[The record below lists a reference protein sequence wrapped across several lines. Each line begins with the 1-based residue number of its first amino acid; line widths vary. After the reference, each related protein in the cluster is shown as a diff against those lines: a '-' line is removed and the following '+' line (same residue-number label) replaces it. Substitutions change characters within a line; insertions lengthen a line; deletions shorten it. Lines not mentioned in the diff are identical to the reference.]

1 MAKLYVVP
9 TPVGNLEDMTFRAIS
24 VLREVDCIL
33 AEDTRTSGILLKHF
47 DIHTRMQSHHKFN
60 EHQTIEGI
68 VSRIEG
74 GENIALISDAGTP
87 AISDPG
93 EELVARCAQ
102 EGVTV
107 TAIPG
112 PCALVTALAVSGQPT
127 GRFTFEGFLAMNKKN
142 RRAHLESLRGEERTM
157 IFYEAPHK
165 LAATLADLAEVFGPD
180 RPVSLC
186 RELSKLHEEIVRT
199 TLGEAAR
206 QYAGGGA
213 RGEFVLVVRG
223 APPRQ
228 EAEATLEDGLALVRR
243 LREEE
248 GLSLRDAV
256 RQAARETGLAKNELY
271 DRAVGKT
278 GGCE

>member
-1 MAKLYVVP
+1 
-9 TPVGNLEDMTFRAIS
+9 
-24 VLREVDCIL
+24 
-33 AEDTRTSGILLKHF
+33 
-47 DIHTRMQSHHKFN
+47 
-60 EHQTIEGI
+60 
-68 VSRIEG
+68 
-74 GENIALISDAGTP
+74 
-87 AISDPG
+87 
-93 EELVARCAQ
+93 
-102 EGVTV
+102 
-107 TAIPG
+107 
-112 PCALVTALAVSGQPT
+112 
-127 GRFTFEGFLAMNKKN
+127 
-142 RRAHLESLRGEERTM
+142 M

-248 GLSLRDAV
+248 GLSLRDGV
-256 RQAARETGLAKNELY
+256 KRAARELGLSRNQLY
-271 DRAVGKT
+271 DLAV
-278 GGCE
+278 ERD